1 MNNIYRLRRIA
12 EYQFGEGIGD
22 IIFPDDVEIE
32 ISKRTGKI
40 KRITLKGKVLA
51 TLRPRDGMIALT
63 VEGAKKIKEKIK
75 PPKLRVTVM
84 NEVAKYIRKGR
95 NVFAKH
101 VKDADPEIRPG
112 SEVIIVDEEDN
123 LLAVGKAI
131 LNGKEMIA
139 FKSGIAVKVRRGVG
153 E

>member
-1 MNNIYRLRRIA
+1 MKIEPLKKEWFEIAQKRLDSLTKPRGSLGRLEEFAAKLVAIFENEIPA
-12 EYQFGEGIGD
+12 INKKAVFVFAGDHGIVEEGVSA
-22 IIFPDDVEIE
+22 FPKEVT
-32 ISKRTGKI
+32 SQM
-40 KRITLKGKVLA
+40 VYNF
-51 TLRPRDGMIALT
+51 LRGTAGI
-63 VEGAKKIKEKIK
+63 
-75 PPKLRVTVM
+75 
-84 NEVAKYIRKGR
+84 

>member
-1 MNNIYRLRRIA
+1 LNNIYRLRRIA

>member
-1 MNNIYRLRRIA
+1 LNNIYRLRRIA

-22 IIFPDDVEIE
+22 IIFPDDVKIE

>member
-1 MNNIYRLRRIA
+1 LNNIYRLRRIA

-22 IIFPDDVEIE
+22 IIFPDDVKIE

-63 VEGAKKIKEKIK
+63 VEGAKKIKEKTK

>member
-75 PPKLRVTVM
+75 PPKLLSL
-84 NEVAKYIRKGR
+84 I
-95 NVFAKH
+95 H
-101 VKDADPEIRPG
+101 I
-112 SEVIIVDEEDN
+112 
-123 LLAVGKAI
+123 
-131 LNGKEMIA
+131 
-139 FKSGIAVKVRRGVG
+139 
-153 E
+153 

>member
-1 MNNIYRLRRIA
+1 M
-12 EYQFGEGIGD
+12 
-22 IIFPDDVEIE
+22 
-32 ISKRTGKI
+32 K
-40 KRITLKGKVLA
+40 
-51 TLRPRDGMIALT
+51 
-63 VEGAKKIKEKIK
+63 
-75 PPKLRVTVM
+75 
-84 NEVAKYIRKGR
+84 KYIRKGR